1 MKGGAMDSEDLFRL
15 LNREDFAL
23 VAAGFEPTEEEG
35 TLWRKDG
42 VLFGREAA
50 LQGARKELSEHIIA
64 KQKSGFREGLF

>member
-1 MKGGAMDSEDLFRL
+1 MDSQNLCL

-42 VLFGREAA
+42 VWFGKEAA
-50 LQGARKELSEHIIA
+50 LQSARKELSENITA
-64 KQKSGFREGLF
+64 KRKPAFREGNTPEA

>member
-1 MKGGAMDSEDLFRL
+1 MGSEYLCL
-15 LNREDFAL
+15 LDREDFAL

-50 LQGARKELSEHIIA
+50 LQRARKQLSENITTTR
-64 KQKSGFREGLF
+64 KPSFREGFF

>member
-1 MKGGAMDSEDLFRL
+1 MDPENQLCL
-15 LNREDFAL
+15 LDRKDVAL

-50 LQGARKELSEHIIA
+50 LQRARKDLSDT
-64 KQKSGFREGLF
+64 